1 MEAGDALE
9 LVISRHPPLAPAGDD
24 EEEPPK
30 PLLFPS
36 EGRIN
41 SIAL

>member
-1 MEAGDALE
+1 MEAGDVLE
-9 LVISRHPPLAPAGDD
+9 LVISRNPPVAADG
-24 EEEPPK
+24 EEEQPPR
-30 PLLFPS
+30 PLFFSS